1 MGLFDDASEEQLTT
15 LGATNTLMIA
25 SGKKVYFAQGSEVN
39 IRLTTQEDILLCESL
54 LDLKTRNKVILEEN
68 K

>member
-1 MGLFDDASEEQLTT
+1 
-15 LGATNTLMIA
+15 MIA